1 MRYELKRPVIN
12 GRESAVWYICWTEGR
27 RSCRFSTKA
36 ADKVEARK
44 ALAKFV
50 AAESAPPEKFTV
62 ADLADAYLRERQDNP
77 KVKYPKAIANSL
89 RHIKEAMGD
98 LPPSMITRATVRGY
112 VAMRR
117 DVPIMDS
124 TITKELCFLR
134 QALKFGVREGW
145 MKEEP
150 KIETPG
156 GSPPRQRFLS
166 RDEFAR
172 IYFHASPLH
181 LRVFLALAIDT
192 LARGKHILALTW
204 DRVDFE
210 RRIIWYKPH
219 EVGSRKRA
227 QSAPMSGRLYRALL
241 MAREAALSPN
251 VIEWEGRPVKSVRKA
266 YERAVTRAGIEDAH
280 KHDLRR
286 SGASWAIQG
295 GKSFDAVAALL
306 GDTVEMTKQT
316 YAVFSPTYLQGVVDS
331 IEGGVGGRERA

>member
-12 GRESAVWYICWTEGR
+12 GRQSAVWYVCWTEGR
-27 RSCRFSTKA
+27 RSCRISTKET
-36 ADKVEARK
+36 DKVK
-44 ALAKFV
+44 ATGFLQQY
-50 AAESAPPEKFTV
+50 AAISSAPPEKFTV
-62 ADLADAYLRERQDNP
+62 TDLADAYLAERESNP

-89 RHIKEAMGD
+89 RHIKAEMGG
-98 LPPSMITRATVRGY
+98 LPPSMISRATIRSY
-112 VAMRR
+112 TAKRR
-117 DVPIMDS
+117 KIVMDS

-145 MKEEP
+145 MKDEP

-166 RDEFAR
+166 RDEFSR

-192 LARGKHILALTW
+192 LARGKHVLALTW

-210 RRIIWYKPH
+210 RRIIWYKSH
-219 EVGSRKRA
+219 EAGSRKKT
-227 QSAPMSGRLYRALL
+227 QPAPMTGRLHRTLRLAG
-241 MAREAALSPN
+241 AAALSPN
-251 VIEWEGRPVKSVRKA
+251 VVEWDGKAVKSVRKA
-266 YERAVTRAGIEDAH
+266 YERAVRLAAISDAH

-286 SGASWAIQG
+286 SGASWAIQDG
-295 GKSFDAVAALL
+295 MSFDAVAALL

-331 IEGGVGGRERA
+331 IEGGAGGRERA